1 MNLLEKIN
9 LIRDNRD
16 AAIAALK
23 VYLDKIYNLTDSY
36 FDNGALKKELTPDE
50 KLQNF
55 LLELRDDAQKFE
67 AVRKKIIDN
76 DFNLSL
82 KEINYVALAFIYLS
96 ESWQN
101 QIKNLTTAREQA
113 QQIIKILMGKSN
125 SENSETIEN

>member
-1 MNLLEKIN
+1 MIEKIN

-16 AAIAALK
+16 AAIAALN

-36 FDNGALKKELTPDE
+36 FDNGVLKKELTPDE

-82 KEINYVALAFIYLS
+82 KEINYVALAFTYIS